1 MKKAKKRLC
10 IVLTGV
16 IILLFIPVINYG
28 IVHFW
33 QSETSVRIEHVQSLP
48 EKEAAVPTMFQRH
61 RR

>member
-28 IVHFW
+28 MVHFW
-33 QSETSVRIEHVQSLP
+33 QSETSEFTYRGFEVTPDFYVYSP
-48 EKEAAVPTMFQRH
+48 EQDELY
-61 RR
+61 